1 MSFLVVLMLAAAMS
15 STSGFSPEIEHT
27 LSEFIQSTMKC
38 RQVPGLTL
46 AIVRGNDIWA
56 KGYGVAD
63 LKTGRPVTE
72 RTVFNIASV
81 TKAFTTTLLAVILQE
96 RNLTFST
103 KVSKILG
110 PEYAFVN
117 DIRMRGMTIRDLLAH
132 RTGLAR
138 LDFTFIAGI
147 PKKIGRTEYS
157 RRLRFLLEEDSF
169 RDGFTYNNL
178 MYALAGHIAEV
189 LTGDTWENLII
200 NKLLLPLGMLET
212 RPIRSPFD
220 LLQENF
226 AKPYFLADKG
236 FQPSALDIYT
246 YFPVEPAAGLYSTG
260 ADMLKWMRFVLNRGR
275 NEAGIPLVHEAL
287 LGEAWDIQNILNMDS
302 MVGPDSIIELNRP
315 AFPVSDTQIGY
326 GYGMV
331 ISSYRGY
338 RKWWHDGVFGAY
350 QALEWLFPDL
360 NIGVFLSI
368 NGPGTPQI
376 PFRAV
381 RTIMYFVSDLLLGEK
396 PWLSQVTSC
405 TFPMPFVEE
414 PMTFQTRLRIAPP
427 PRNFVEYI
435 GQYGSPLFPDALVS
449 TTKGSQTLILQIGI
463 LQFTGFPT
471 NHIDVFE
478 LDLIAPVEVALAEKF
493 ESKPMHT
500 ITFIRDVSITGFVAN
515 FGVDVVFTRGAGFFD
530 PIPPTVN
537 QFLNENLKCWP
548 LPHLPYWKNIP
559 VKPLQYSY
567 YQNFQF

>member
-1 MSFLVVLMLAAAMS
+1 MSLLVVLMLATAMS

-27 LSEFIQSTMKC
+27 LSDFIKSTMKC

-81 TKAFTTTLLAVILQE
+81 TKAFTTTLLAIVLQE

-103 KVSKILG
+103 KISKILG

-117 DIRMRGMTIRDLLAH
+117 DIRTGEMTIRDLLAH

-138 LDFTFIAGI
+138 LDFTFISGI
-147 PKKIGRTEYS
+147 PKKIGRAEYS
-157 RRLRFLLEEDSF
+157 RRLRFLPEKDSF

-189 LTGDTWENLII
+189 LAGDSWENLII
-200 NKLLLPLGMLET
+200 TRLLLPLGMLET
-212 RPIRSPFD
+212 RLIGSPFD
-220 LLQENF
+220 ILQENF
-226 AKPYFLADKG
+226 AKPYFLTEKG
-236 FQPSALDIYT
+236 FQPSALEIYT

-287 LGEAWDIQNILNMDS
+287 LNEAWETQSMLNMDD
-302 MVGPDSIIELNRP
+302 MMGPDS
-315 AFPVSDTQIGY
+315 IGY

-331 ISSYRGY
+331 ISSYRAY

-350 QALEWLFPDL
+350 QSLEWLFPDM

-396 PWLSQVTSC
+396 PWLNQQTSC
-405 TFPMPFVEE
+405 TFPVPFVQE
-414 PMTFQTRLRIAPP
+414 PMQYQIRLHNAPPPPPP
-427 PRNFVEYI
+427 PRNLLEYI
-435 GQYGSPLFPDALVS
+435 GQYGSPLFPDSIVS
-449 TTKGSQTLILQIGI
+449 TNKGSQTLILQIGA
-463 LQFTGFPT
+463 LLFTVFPT
-471 NHIDVFE
+471 NHIDVYE
-478 LDLIAPVEVALAEKF
+478 LHLIAPVEVALSEGAEF
-493 ESKPMHT
+493 KPIPT
-500 ITFIRDVSITGFVAN
+500 ITFIREAFITGFVAN
-515 FGVDVVFTRGAGFFD
+515 FGADVVFRRGASFFD
-530 PIPPTVN
+530 PIPPAFN
-537 QFLNENLKCWP
+537 RFLNENLKCWP
-548 LPHLPYWKNIP
+548 LPLLPFGKNIP
-559 VKPLQYSY
+559 VKSLQHSFYT
-567 YQNFQF
+567 NLHF